1 MKQEKGFTLIELIMT
16 IVLIGI
22 IVSFTGFF
30 IFSGINGY
38 LRAKEI
44 MASALDAQR
53 ALDRM
58 SLELRYID
66 YFTANP
72 ALHSSL
78 EYVSKDPVLTGIRR
92 VLFSTSNPDNHMV
105 LIGTLNN
112 EQPLLEHVD
121 PGSFNLRVWYKDL
134 DQDGTADDVAY
145 IDVGFNLENIGT
157 GFATRIFPRN
167 MVERYIP

>member
-1 MKQEKGFTLIELIMT
+1 MKQEKGLILIELIMS

-22 IVSFTGFF
+22 IASFTGFF
-30 IFSGINGY
+30 IYSGINGY

-44 MASALDAQR
+44 TASALDAQR

-72 ALHSSL
+72 VLNTSL
-78 EYVSKDPVLTGIRR
+78 EYKVKGPAFTGTRRLLYSSADPK
-92 VLFSTSNPDNHMV
+92 NHMI
-105 LIGTLNN
+105 LLGLRNN
-112 EQPLLEHVD
+112 EQPLLEHVK
-121 PGSFNLRVWYKDL
+121 PNSFNLRVWYKDL

-145 IDVGFNLENIGT
+145 IDVGFNIENIGT
-157 GFATRIFPRN
+157 DFATRIFPRN

>member
-44 MASALDAQR
+44 TASALDAQR

-72 ALHSSL
+72 ALHTSL
-78 EYVSKDPVLTGIRR
+78 EYTSAELTTASTRR
-92 VLFSTSNPDNHMV
+92 LLFDTSNPDNHV
-105 LIGTLNN
+105 ILIGTLNN

-145 IDVGFNLENIGT
+145 IDVGFNIENIGT
-157 GFATRIFPRN
+157 DFATRIFPRN

>member
-1 MKQEKGFTLIELIMT
+1 MKQEKGFILIELIMT
-16 IVLIGI
+16 IVLVGI
-22 IVSFTGFF
+22 IASFTGFF
-30 IFSGINGY
+30 VYSGINGY

-44 MASALDAQR
+44 TASALDAQR

-72 ALHSSL
+72 ALHTSL
-78 EYVSKDPVLTGIRR
+78 EYISKDPVLSTGIRR
-92 VLFSTSNPDNHMV
+92 VLFSTSNPNNHMI
-105 LIGTLNN
+105 LIGMKDN

-145 IDVGFNLENIGT
+145 IDVGFNIENIGT
-157 GFATRIFPRN
+157 DFATRIFPRN
-167 MVERYIP
+167 MVAEP